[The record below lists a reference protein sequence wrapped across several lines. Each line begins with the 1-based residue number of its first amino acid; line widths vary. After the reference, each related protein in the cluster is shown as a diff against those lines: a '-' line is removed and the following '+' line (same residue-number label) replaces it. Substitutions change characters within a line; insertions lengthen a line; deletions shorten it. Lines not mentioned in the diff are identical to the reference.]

1 MAYLKEIPVF
11 EHAELNDLGISKKSL
26 QSEGISTSSLNT
38 LIKNKIFVIE
48 KEIFLK
54 RLTSSRR

>member
-1 MAYLKEIPVF
+1 LDTKNI
-11 EHAELNDLGISKKSL
+11 
-26 QSEGISTSSLNT
+26 
-38 LIKNKIFVIE
+38 IKNKIFVIE